1 MPPGRPQHNNFNYE
15 KAENVGRTFLR
26 MKNYFGGEA
35 GLLAGMAGMVILTSV
50 LSLISPTLQS
60 NAIDIIAGERQ
71 GDLMK
76 VLYALAGVF
85 LASAAAGFFQSRM
98 SAFLSQNIVRKMRD
112 ELFDHIIDLPVGYV
126 DNHSHGDIISRMT
139 NDIDNVSS
147 TISQSLSTL
156 FSSVIMIIG
165 TMAVMLFYCWQLAL
179 LSFITIIFTI
189 VATKVMAGKIRK
201 YSRLKQQG
209 LGSLNGVVEE
219 TVTGYHTVMAY
230 NYQDDAIAEFNAKS
244 DALRDVSIKANVMSG
259 VMGPIMNTIG
269 NIGFVIIAFFG
280 GLFAIRGMISIG
292 MISAFIVYAKQFGRP
307 IHSLASIYGNLQ
319 SALASAERVF
329 SILDEPKEDKSGER
343 DTDGMSGHVSFKHVD
358 FSYVPGK
365 QVLYDFNLDVEPGKK
380 IALVGATG
388 CGKTTVVNLLLR
400 FYRPD
405 SGSIE
410 IDGVDINDI
419 DANDLRNNMS
429 IVLQDTVLFAD
440 TVRHNL
446 KYASDSVTDEQMY
459 RAMEISHCDRMVDTL
474 PEGLD
479 TKLSLSSS
487 NISQGQRQ
495 LLAIAR
501 AFASDPSILIL
512 DEATSNVDTRTEK
525 QIQDAMASAMK
536 GRTSIVIAHRLS
548 TIQDADQIIVM
559 DQGHIV
565 ETGTHDELLAAG
577 GKYFELYNRQFAG
590 FAT

>member
-1 MPPGRPQHNNFNYE
+1 MPPGRPHNDFTYE
-15 KAENVGRTFLR
+15 KAHNVGRTFLR
-26 MKNYFGGEA
+26 MKDYFRGEI
-35 GLLAGMAGMVILTSV
+35 GLLIGMAVMVILSSV
-50 LSLISPTLQS
+50 FSLISPALQS
-60 NAIDIIAGERQ
+60 KAIDIIAGERQ
-71 GDLMK
+71 GELMN
-76 VLYALAGVF
+76 VLYALAAVF
-85 LASAAAGFFQSRM
+85 LASAATGFFQSRM
-98 SAFLSQNIVRKMRD
+98 SAFLSQNIVRKLRD

-156 FSSVIMIIG
+156 FSSAIMIVG
-165 TMAVMLFYCWQLAL
+165 TMGIMLFYCWQLAL
-179 LSFITIIFTI
+179 LSFITVIFTI
-189 VATKVMAGKIRK
+189 LVTKLMAGKIRK
-201 YSRLKQQG
+201 YSRLKQEG
-209 LGSLNGVVEE
+209 LGALNGVVEE

-230 NYQDDAIAEFNAKS
+230 NYQDDAVAEFNAKS
-244 DALRDVSIKANVMSG
+244 DALRDVGIKANVLSG
-259 VMGPIMNTIG
+259 IMGPIMNTIG

-280 GLFAIRGMISIG
+280 GMFAIRGLISVG

-307 IHSLASIYGNLQ
+307 IQSLANIYGNLQ
-319 SALASAERVF
+319 GALASAERVF
-329 SILDEPKEDKSGER
+329 GILDQPKEDKSGER
-343 DTDGMSGHVSFKHVD
+343 DTDGMSGHVSFKHVN

-365 QVLYDFNLDVEPGKK
+365 QVLYDFNLEVDPGKK

-410 IDGVDINDI
+410 IDGVDIKDI

-459 RAMEISHCDRMVDTL
+459 RAMEISHCDRMVETL

-479 TKLSLSSS
+479 TKLTLSSS
-487 NISQGQRQ
+487 NISEGQKQ

-525 QIQDAMASAMK
+525 QIQDAMARAMT

-559 DQGHIV
+559 DKGQIV
-565 ETGTHDELLAAG
+565 ESGTHDELLAAK
-577 GKYFELYNRQFAG
+577 GKYYELYMRQFAG

>member
-1 MPPGRPQHNNFNYE
+1 MDYNYE
-15 KAENVGRTFLR
+15 KAQNVGRTFLR
-26 MKNYFGGEA
+26 MKDYFRGEI
-35 GLLAGMAGMVILTSV
+35 GLLIGMAVMVILSSV
-50 LSLISPTLQS
+50 FSLISPALQS

-76 VLYALAGVF
+76 VLYALAAVF

-98 SAFLSQNIVRKMRD
+98 SAFLSQNIVRKLRD

-156 FSSVIMIIG
+156 FSSAIMIIG
-165 TMAVMLFYCWQLAL
+165 TMGIMLFYCWQLAL
-179 LSFITIIFTI
+179 LSFITVIFTI
-189 VATKVMAGKIRK
+189 LVTKLMAGKIRK
-201 YSRLKQQG
+201 YSRLKQES
-209 LGSLNGVVEE
+209 LGALNGVVEE

-230 NYQDDAIAEFNAKS
+230 NYQDDAIADFNAKS
-244 DALRDVSIKANVMSG
+244 DALRDVGIKANVLSG
-259 VMGPIMNTIG
+259 IMGPIMNTIG

-280 GLFAIRGMISIG
+280 GMFAIRGIISVG

-307 IHSLASIYGNLQ
+307 IQSLANIYGNLQ
-319 SALASAERVF
+319 GALASAERVF
-329 SILDEPKEDKSGER
+329 GILDEKKEDKSGER
-343 DTDGMSGHVSFKHVD
+343 DTDGMSGHVTFKHVN

-365 QVLYDFNLDVEPGKK
+365 QVLYDFNLEVDPGKK

-410 IDGVDINDI
+410 IDGVDIQDI

-446 KYASDSVTDEQMY
+446 KYASDTVTDEQMY
-459 RAMEISHCDRMVDTL
+459 RAMEISHCDRMVETL

-479 TKLSLSSS
+479 TRLTLSSS
-487 NISQGQRQ
+487 NISEGQKQ

-512 DEATSNVDTRTEK
+512 DEATS
-525 QIQDAMASAMK
+525 
-536 GRTSIVIAHRLS
+536 
-548 TIQDADQIIVM
+548 
-559 DQGHIV
+559 
-565 ETGTHDELLAAG
+565 
-577 GKYFELYNRQFAG
+577 
-590 FAT
+590 

>member
-1 MPPGRPQHNNFNYE
+1 MDFNYE
-15 KAENVGRTFLR
+15 KAQNVGRTFLR
-26 MKNYFGGEA
+26 MKDYFRGEI
-35 GLLAGMAGMVILTSV
+35 GLLIGMAVMVILSSV
-50 LSLISPTLQS
+50 FSLISPALQS

-76 VLYALAGVF
+76 VLYALAAVF

-98 SAFLSQNIVRKMRD
+98 SAFLSQNIVRKLRD

-156 FSSVIMIIG
+156 FSSAIMIIG
-165 TMAVMLFYCWQLAL
+165 TMGIMLFYCWQLAL
-179 LSFITIIFTI
+179 LSFITVIFTI
-189 VATKVMAGKIRK
+189 LVTKLMAGKIRK
-201 YSRLKQQG
+201 YSRLKQEG
-209 LGSLNGVVEE
+209 LGALNGVVEE

-230 NYQDDAIAEFNAKS
+230 NYQDDAIADFNAKS
-244 DALRDVSIKANVMSG
+244 DALRDVGIKANVLSG
-259 VMGPIMNTIG
+259 IMGPIMNTIG

-280 GLFAIRGMISIG
+280 GMFAIRGIISVG

-307 IHSLASIYGNLQ
+307 IQSLANIYGNLQ
-319 SALASAERVF
+319 GALASAERVF
-329 SILDEPKEDKSGER
+329 GILDEKKEDKSGER
-343 DTDGMSGHVSFKHVD
+343 DTDGMSGHVTFKHVN

-365 QVLYDFNLDVEPGKK
+365 QVLYDFNLEVDPGKK

-410 IDGVDINDI
+410 IDGVDIQDI

-446 KYASDSVTDEQMY
+446 KYASDTVTDEQMY
-459 RAMEISHCDRMVDTL
+459 RAMEISHCDRMVETL

-479 TKLSLSSS
+479 TRLTLSSS
-487 NISQGQRQ
+487 NISEGQKQ

-525 QIQDAMASAMK
+525 QIQDAMARAMAN
-536 GRTSIVIAHRLS
+536 RTSIVIAHRLS

-565 ETGTHDELLAAG
+565 ESGTHDELLAAR
-577 GKYFELYNRQFAG
+577 GKYYELYMRQFAG
-590 FAT
+590 FGT

>member
-1 MPPGRPQHNNFNYE
+1 MPPGRPHNDFTYE
-15 KAENVGRTFLR
+15 KAHNVGRTFLR
-26 MKNYFGGEA
+26 MKDYFRGEI
-35 GLLAGMAGMVILTSV
+35 GLLIGMAVMVILSSV
-50 LSLISPTLQS
+50 FSLISPALQS
-60 NAIDIIAGERQ
+60 KAIDIIAGERQ
-71 GDLMK
+71 GELMN
-76 VLYALAGVF
+76 VLYALAAVF

-98 SAFLSQNIVRKMRD
+98 SAFLSQNIVRKLRD

-156 FSSVIMIIG
+156 FSSAIMIVG
-165 TMAVMLFYCWQLAL
+165 TMGIMLFYCWQLAL
-179 LSFITIIFTI
+179 LSFITVIFTI
-189 VATKVMAGKIRK
+189 LVTKLMAGKIRK
-201 YSRLKQQG
+201 YSRLKQEG
-209 LGSLNGVVEE
+209 LGALNGVVEE

-230 NYQDDAIAEFNAKS
+230 NYQDDAVAEFNAKS
-244 DALRDVSIKANVMSG
+244 DALRDVGIKANVLSG
-259 VMGPIMNTIG
+259 IMGPIMNTIG

-280 GLFAIRGMISIG
+280 GMFAIRGLISVG

-307 IHSLASIYGNLQ
+307 IQSLANIYGNLQ
-319 SALASAERVF
+319 GALASAERVF
-329 SILDEPKEDKSGER
+329 GILDQPKEDKSGER
-343 DTDGMSGHVSFKHVD
+343 DTDGMSGHVSFKHVN

-365 QVLYDFNLDVEPGKK
+365 QVLYDFNLEVDPGKK

-410 IDGVDINDI
+410 IDGVDIKDI
-419 DANDLRNNMS
+419 DSNDLRNNMS

-459 RAMEISHCDRMVDTL
+459 RAMEISHCDRMVETL

-479 TKLSLSSS
+479 TKLTLSSS
-487 NISQGQRQ
+487 NISEGQKQ

-525 QIQDAMASAMK
+525 QIQDAMARAMT

-559 DQGHIV
+559 DKGQIV
-565 ETGTHDELLAAG
+565 ESGTHDELLAAK
-577 GKYFELYNRQFAG
+577 GKYYELYMRQFAG

>member
-1 MPPGRPQHNNFNYE
+1 MDYNYE
-15 KAENVGRTFLR
+15 KAQNVGRTFLR
-26 MKNYFGGEA
+26 MKDYFRGEI
-35 GLLAGMAGMVILTSV
+35 GLLIGMAVMVILSSV
-50 LSLISPTLQS
+50 FSLISPALQS
-60 NAIDIIAGERQ
+60 NAIDIIARERQ

-76 VLYALAGVF
+76 VLYALAAVF

-98 SAFLSQNIVRKMRD
+98 SAFLSQNIVRKLRD

-156 FSSVIMIIG
+156 FSSAIMIIG
-165 TMAVMLFYCWQLAL
+165 TMGIMLFYCWQLAL
-179 LSFITIIFTI
+179 LSFITVIFTI
-189 VATKVMAGKIRK
+189 LVTKLMAGKIRK
-201 YSRLKQQG
+201 YSRLKQEG
-209 LGSLNGVVEE
+209 LGALNGVVEE

-230 NYQDDAIAEFNAKS
+230 NYQDDAIADFNAKS
-244 DALRDVSIKANVMSG
+244 DALRDVGIKANVLSG
-259 VMGPIMNTIG
+259 IMGPIMNTIG

-280 GLFAIRGMISIG
+280 GMFAIRGIISVG

-307 IHSLASIYGNLQ
+307 IQSLANIYGNLQ
-319 SALASAERVF
+319 GALASAERVF
-329 SILDEPKEDKSGER
+329 GILDEKKEDKSGER
-343 DTDGMSGHVSFKHVD
+343 DTDGMSGHVTFKHVN

-365 QVLYDFNLDVEPGKK
+365 QVLYDFNLEVDPGKK

-410 IDGVDINDI
+410 IDGVDIQDI

-446 KYASDSVTDEQMY
+446 KYASDTVTDEQMY
-459 RAMEISHCDRMVDTL
+459 RAMEISHCDRMVETL

-479 TKLSLSSS
+479 TRLTLSSS
-487 NISQGQRQ
+487 NISEGQKQ

-525 QIQDAMASAMK
+525 QIQDAMARAMAN
-536 GRTSIVIAHRLS
+536 RTSIVIAHRLS

-565 ETGTHDELLAAG
+565 ESGTHDELLAAK
-577 GKYFELYNRQFAG
+577 GKYYELYMRQFAG
-590 FAT
+590 FGT

>member
-1 MPPGRPQHNNFNYE
+1 MDYNYE
-15 KAENVGRTFLR
+15 KAQNVGRTFLR
-26 MKNYFGGEA
+26 MKDYFRGEI
-35 GLLAGMAGMVILTSV
+35 GLLIGMAVMVILSSV
-50 LSLISPTLQS
+50 FSLISPALQS

-76 VLYALAGVF
+76 VLYALAAVF

-98 SAFLSQNIVRKMRD
+98 SAFLSQNIVRKLRD

-156 FSSVIMIIG
+156 FSSAIMIIG
-165 TMAVMLFYCWQLAL
+165 TMGIMLFYCWQLAL
-179 LSFITIIFTI
+179 LSFITVIFTI
-189 VATKVMAGKIRK
+189 LVTKLMAGKIRK
-201 YSRLKQQG
+201 YSRLKQEG
-209 LGSLNGVVEE
+209 LGALNGVVEE

-230 NYQDDAIAEFNAKS
+230 NYQDDAIADFNAKS
-244 DALRDVSIKANVMSG
+244 DALRDVGIKANVLSG
-259 VMGPIMNTIG
+259 IMGPIMNTIG

-280 GLFAIRGMISIG
+280 GMFAIRGIISVG

-307 IHSLASIYGNLQ
+307 IQSLANIYGNLQ
-319 SALASAERVF
+319 GALASAERVF
-329 SILDEPKEDKSGER
+329 GILDEKKEDKSGER
-343 DTDGMSGHVSFKHVD
+343 DTDGMSGHVTFKHVN

-365 QVLYDFNLDVEPGKK
+365 QVLYDFNLEVDPGKK

-410 IDGVDINDI
+410 IDGVDIQDI

-446 KYASDSVTDEQMY
+446 QYASDTVTDEQMY
-459 RAMEISHCDRMVDTL
+459 RAMEISHCDRMVETL

-479 TKLSLSSS
+479 TRLTLSSS
-487 NISQGQRQ
+487 NISEGQKQ

-525 QIQDAMASAMK
+525 QIQDAMARAMAN
-536 GRTSIVIAHRLS
+536 RTSIVIAHRLS

-565 ETGTHDELLAAG
+565 ESGTHDELLAAK
-577 GKYFELYNRQFAG
+577 GKYYELYMRQFAG
-590 FAT
+590 FGT

>member
-1 MPPGRPQHNNFNYE
+1 MPPGRPHMDYNYE
-15 KAENVGRTFLR
+15 KAQNVGRTFLR
-26 MKNYFGGEA
+26 MKDYFRGEI
-35 GLLAGMAGMVILTSV
+35 GLLIGMAVMVILSSV
-50 LSLISPTLQS
+50 FSLISPALQS

-76 VLYALAGVF
+76 VLYALVAVF

-98 SAFLSQNIVRKMRD
+98 SAFLSQNIVRKLRD

-156 FSSVIMIIG
+156 FSSAIMIIG
-165 TMAVMLFYCWQLAL
+165 TMGIMLFYCWQLAL
-179 LSFITIIFTI
+179 LSFITVIFTI
-189 VATKVMAGKIRK
+189 LVTKLMAGKIRK
-201 YSRLKQQG
+201 YSRLKQEG
-209 LGSLNGVVEE
+209 LGALNGVVEE

-230 NYQDDAIAEFNAKS
+230 NYQDDAIADFNAKS
-244 DALRDVSIKANVMSG
+244 DALRDVGIKANVLSG
-259 VMGPIMNTIG
+259 IMGPIMNTIG

-280 GLFAIRGMISIG
+280 GMFAIRGIISVG

-307 IHSLASIYGNLQ
+307 IQSLANIYGNLQ
-319 SALASAERVF
+319 GALASAERVF
-329 SILDEPKEDKSGER
+329 GILDEKKEDKSGER
-343 DTDGMSGHVSFKHVD
+343 DTDGMSGHVTFKHVN

-365 QVLYDFNLDVEPGKK
+365 QVLYDFNLEVDPGKK

-410 IDGVDINDI
+410 IDGVDIQDI

-446 KYASDSVTDEQMY
+446 KYASDTVTDEQMY
-459 RAMEISHCDRMVDTL
+459 RAMEISHCDRMVETL

-479 TKLSLSSS
+479 TRLTLSSS
-487 NISQGQRQ
+487 NISEGQKQ

-525 QIQDAMASAMK
+525 QIQDAMARAMAN
-536 GRTSIVIAHRLS
+536 RTSIVIAHRLS

-565 ETGTHDELLAAG
+565 ESGTHDELLAAK
-577 GKYFELYNRQFAG
+577 GKYYELYMRQFAG
-590 FAT
+590 FGT

>member
-1 MPPGRPQHNNFNYE
+1 MPPGRPHNDFTYE
-15 KAENVGRTFLR
+15 KAHNVGRTFLR
-26 MKNYFGGEA
+26 MKDYFRGEI
-35 GLLAGMAGMVILTSV
+35 GLLIGMAVMVILSSV
-50 LSLISPTLQS
+50 FSLISPALQS
-60 NAIDIIAGERQ
+60 KAIDIIAGERQ
-71 GDLMK
+71 GELMN
-76 VLYALAGVF
+76 VLYALAAVF

-98 SAFLSQNIVRKMRD
+98 SAFLSQNIVRKLRD

-156 FSSVIMIIG
+156 FSSAIMIVG
-165 TMAVMLFYCWQLAL
+165 TMGIMLFYCWQLAL
-179 LSFITIIFTI
+179 LSCITVIFTI
-189 VATKVMAGKIRK
+189 LVTKLMAGKIRK
-201 YSRLKQQG
+201 YSRLKQEG
-209 LGSLNGVVEE
+209 LGALNGVVEE

-230 NYQDDAIAEFNAKS
+230 NYQDDAVAEFNAKS
-244 DALRDVSIKANVMSG
+244 DALRDVGIKANVLSG
-259 VMGPIMNTIG
+259 IMGPIMNTIG

-280 GLFAIRGMISIG
+280 GMFAIRGLISVG

-307 IHSLASIYGNLQ
+307 IQSLANIYGNLQ
-319 SALASAERVF
+319 GALASAERVF
-329 SILDEPKEDKSGER
+329 GILDQPKEDKSGER
-343 DTDGMSGHVSFKHVD
+343 DTDGMSGHVSFKHVN

-365 QVLYDFNLDVEPGKK
+365 QVLYDFNLEVDPGKK

-410 IDGVDINDI
+410 IDGVDIKDI
-419 DANDLRNNMS
+419 DSNDLRNNMS

-459 RAMEISHCDRMVDTL
+459 RAMEISHCDRMVETL

-479 TKLSLSSS
+479 TKLTLSSS
-487 NISQGQRQ
+487 NISEGQKQ

-525 QIQDAMASAMK
+525 QIQDAMARAMT

-559 DQGHIV
+559 DKGQIV
-565 ETGTHDELLAAG
+565 ESGTHDELLAAK
-577 GKYFELYNRQFAG
+577 GKYYELYMRQFAG

>member
-1 MPPGRPQHNNFNYE
+1 MPPGRPHMDYNYE
-15 KAENVGRTFLR
+15 KAQNVGRTFLR
-26 MKNYFGGEA
+26 MKDYFRGEI
-35 GLLAGMAGMVILTSV
+35 GLLIGMALMVILSSV
-50 LSLISPTLQS
+50 FSLISPALQS

-76 VLYALAGVF
+76 VLYALAAVF

-98 SAFLSQNIVRKMRD
+98 SAFLSQNIVRKLRD

-156 FSSVIMIIG
+156 FSSAIMIIG
-165 TMAVMLFYCWQLAL
+165 TMGIMLFYCWQLAL
-179 LSFITIIFTI
+179 LSFITVIFTI
-189 VATKVMAGKIRK
+189 LVTKLMAGKIRK
-201 YSRLKQQG
+201 YSRLKQEG
-209 LGSLNGVVEE
+209 LGALNGVVEE

-230 NYQDDAIAEFNAKS
+230 NYQDDAIADFNAKS
-244 DALRDVSIKANVMSG
+244 DALRDVGIKANVLSG
-259 VMGPIMNTIG
+259 IMGPIMNTIG

-280 GLFAIRGMISIG
+280 GMFAIRGLISVG

-307 IHSLASIYGNLQ
+307 IQSLANIYGNLQ
-319 SALASAERVF
+319 GALASAERVF
-329 SILDEPKEDKSGER
+329 GILDQPKEDKSGER
-343 DTDGMSGHVSFKHVD
+343 DTDGMSGHVSFKHVN

-365 QVLYDFNLDVEPGKK
+365 QVLYDFNLEVDPGKK

-405 SGSIE
+405 SGCIE
-410 IDGVDINDI
+410 IDGVDIQDI

-446 KYASDSVTDEQMY
+446 KYASDTVTDEQMY
-459 RAMEISHCDRMVDTL
+459 RAMEISHCDRMVETL

-479 TKLSLSSS
+479 TRLTLSSS
-487 NISQGQRQ
+487 NISEGQKQ

-525 QIQDAMASAMK
+525 QIQDAMARAMAN
-536 GRTSIVIAHRLS
+536 RTSIVIAHRLS

-559 DQGHIV
+559 DKGQIV
-565 ETGTHDELLAAG
+565 ESGTHDELLAAR
-577 GKYFELYNRQFAG
+577 GKYYELYTRQFAG
-590 FAT
+590 FGT

>member
-1 MPPGRPQHNNFNYE
+1 MPPGRPHNDFTYE
-15 KAENVGRTFLR
+15 KAHNVGRTFLR
-26 MKNYFGGEA
+26 MKDYFRGEI
-35 GLLAGMAGMVILTSV
+35 GLLIGMAVMVILSSV
-50 LSLISPTLQS
+50 FSLISPALQS
-60 NAIDIIAGERQ
+60 KAIDIIAGERQ
-71 GDLMK
+71 GELMN
-76 VLYALAGVF
+76 VLYALAAVF

-98 SAFLSQNIVRKMRD
+98 SAFLSQNIVRKLRD

-156 FSSVIMIIG
+156 FSSAIMIVG
-165 TMAVMLFYCWQLAL
+165 TMGIMLFYCWQLAL
-179 LSFITIIFTI
+179 LSFITVIFTI
-189 VATKVMAGKIRK
+189 LVTKLMAGKIRK
-201 YSRLKQQG
+201 YSRLKQEG
-209 LGSLNGVVEE
+209 LGALNGVVEE

-230 NYQDDAIAEFNAKS
+230 NYQDDAVAEFNAKS
-244 DALRDVSIKANVMSG
+244 DALRDVGIKANVLSG
-259 VMGPIMNTIG
+259 IMGPIMNTIG

-280 GLFAIRGMISIG
+280 GMFAIRGLISVG

-307 IHSLASIYGNLQ
+307 IQSLANIYGNLQ
-319 SALASAERVF
+319 GALASAERVF
-329 SILDEPKEDKSGER
+329 GILDQPKEDKSGER
-343 DTDGMSGHVSFKHVD
+343 DTDGMSGHVSFKHVN

-365 QVLYDFNLDVEPGKK
+365 QVLYDFSLEVDPGKK

-410 IDGVDINDI
+410 IDGVDIKDI
-419 DANDLRNNMS
+419 DSNDLRNNMS

-459 RAMEISHCDRMVDTL
+459 RAMEISHCDRMVETL

-479 TKLSLSSS
+479 TKLTLSSS
-487 NISQGQRQ
+487 NISEGQKQ

-525 QIQDAMASAMK
+525 QIQDAMARAMT

-559 DQGHIV
+559 DKGQIV
-565 ETGTHDELLAAG
+565 ESGTHDELLAAK
-577 GKYFELYNRQFAG
+577 GKYYELYMRQFAG

>member
-1 MPPGRPQHNNFNYE
+1 MDYNYE
-15 KAENVGRTFLR
+15 KAQNVGRTFLR
-26 MKNYFGGEA
+26 MKDYFRGEI
-35 GLLAGMAGMVILTSV
+35 GLLIGMAVMVILSSV
-50 LSLISPTLQS
+50 FSLISPALQS

-76 VLYALAGVF
+76 VLYALAAVF

-98 SAFLSQNIVRKMRD
+98 SAFLSQNIVRKLRD

-156 FSSVIMIIG
+156 FSSAIMIIG
-165 TMAVMLFYCWQLAL
+165 TMGIMLFYCWQLAL
-179 LSFITIIFTI
+179 LSFITVIFTI
-189 VATKVMAGKIRK
+189 LVTKLMAGKIRK
-201 YSRLKQQG
+201 YSRLKQEG
-209 LGSLNGVVEE
+209 LGALNGVVEE

-230 NYQDDAIAEFNAKS
+230 NYQDDAIADFNAKS
-244 DALRDVSIKANVMSG
+244 DALRDVGIKANVLSG
-259 VMGPIMNTIG
+259 IMGPIMNTIG

-280 GLFAIRGMISIG
+280 GMFAIRGIISVG

-307 IHSLASIYGNLQ
+307 IQSLANIYGNLQ
-319 SALASAERVF
+319 GALASAERVF
-329 SILDEPKEDKSGER
+329 GILDEKKEDKSGER
-343 DTDGMSGHVSFKHVD
+343 DTDGMSGHVTFKHVN

-365 QVLYDFNLDVEPGKK
+365 QVLYDFNLEVDPGKK

-405 SGSIE
+405 SGCIE
-410 IDGVDINDI
+410 IDGVDIQDI

-446 KYASDSVTDEQMY
+446 KYASDTVTDEQMY
-459 RAMEISHCDRMVDTL
+459 RAMEISHCDRMVETL

-479 TKLSLSSS
+479 TRLTLSSS
-487 NISQGQRQ
+487 NISEGQKQ

-525 QIQDAMASAMK
+525 QIQDAMARAMAN
-536 GRTSIVIAHRLS
+536 RTSIVIAHRLS

-565 ETGTHDELLAAG
+565 ESGTHDELLAAK
-577 GKYFELYNRQFAG
+577 GKYYELYMRQFAG
-590 FAT
+590 FGT

>member
-1 MPPGRPQHNNFNYE
+1 MPPGRPHMDYNYE
-15 KAENVGRTFLR
+15 KAQNVGRTFLR
-26 MKNYFGGEA
+26 MKDYFRGEI
-35 GLLAGMAGMVILTSV
+35 GLLIGMAVMVILSSV
-50 LSLISPTLQS
+50 FSLISPALQS

-76 VLYALAGVF
+76 VLYALAAVF

-98 SAFLSQNIVRKMRD
+98 SAFLSQNIVRKLRD

-156 FSSVIMIIG
+156 FSSAIMIIG
-165 TMAVMLFYCWQLAL
+165 TMGIMLFYCWQLAL
-179 LSFITIIFTI
+179 LSFITVIFTI
-189 VATKVMAGKIRK
+189 LVTKLMAGKIRK
-201 YSRLKQQG
+201 YSRLKQEG
-209 LGSLNGVVEE
+209 LGALNGVVEE

-230 NYQDDAIAEFNAKS
+230 NYQDDAIADFNAKS
-244 DALRDVSIKANVMSG
+244 DALRDVGIKANVLSG
-259 VMGPIMNTIG
+259 IMGPIMNTIG

-280 GLFAIRGMISIG
+280 GMFAIRGIISVG

-307 IHSLASIYGNLQ
+307 IQSLANIYGNLQ
-319 SALASAERVF
+319 GALASAERVF
-329 SILDEPKEDKSGER
+329 GILDEKKEDKSGER
-343 DTDGMSGHVSFKHVD
+343 DTDGMSGHVTFKHVN

-365 QVLYDFNLDVEPGKK
+365 QVLYDFNLEVDPGKK

-410 IDGVDINDI
+410 IDGVDIQDI

-446 KYASDSVTDEQMY
+446 KYASDTVTDEQMY
-459 RAMEISHCDRMVDTL
+459 RAMEISHCDRMVETL

-479 TKLSLSSS
+479 TRLTLSSS
-487 NISQGQRQ
+487 NISEGQKQ

-525 QIQDAMASAMK
+525 QIQDAMARAMAN
-536 GRTSIVIAHRLS
+536 RTSIVIAHRLS

-565 ETGTHDELLAAG
+565 ESGTHDELLAAK
-577 GKYFELYNRQFAG
+577 GKYYELYMRQFAG
-590 FAT
+590 FGT

>member
-1 MPPGRPQHNNFNYE
+1 MPPGRPHNNFTYE
-15 KAENVGRTFLR
+15 KAQNVGGTFLR
-26 MKNYFGGEA
+26 MRTYFRGEI
-35 GLLAGMAGMVILTSV
+35 GLLIGMAVMVILSSV
-50 LSLISPTLQS
+50 FSLISPALQS
-60 NAIDIIAGERQ
+60 KAIDIIAGERQ
-71 GDLMK
+71 GELMN
-76 VLYALAGVF
+76 VLYALAAVF

-98 SAFLSQNIVRKMRD
+98 SAFLSQNIVRKLRD

-156 FSSVIMIIG
+156 FSSAIMIVG
-165 TMAVMLFYCWQLAL
+165 TMAVMLAYCWQLAL
-179 LSFITIIFTI
+179 LSFITVIFTI
-189 VATKVMAGKIRK
+189 LVTKLMAGKIRK
-201 YSRLKQQG
+201 YSRLKQEG
-209 LGSLNGVVEE
+209 LGALNGVVEE

-244 DALRDVSIKANVMSG
+244 DALRDIGIKANVLSG
-259 VMGPIMNTIG
+259 IMGPIMNTIG

-280 GLFAIRGMISIG
+280 GMFAIRGLISVG

-307 IHSLASIYGNLQ
+307 IQSLANIYGNLQ
-319 SALASAERVF
+319 GALASAERVF
-329 SILDEPKEDKSGER
+329 GILDQPKEDKSGER
-343 DTDGMSGHVSFKHVD
+343 DTDGMSGHVSFKHVN

-365 QVLYDFNLDVEPGKK
+365 QVLYDFDLEVDPGKK

-410 IDGVDINDI
+410 IDGVDIKDI

-459 RAMEISHCDRMVDTL
+459 RAMEISHCDRMVETL

-479 TKLSLSSS
+479 TKLTLSSS
-487 NISQGQRQ
+487 NISEGQKQ

-525 QIQDAMASAMK
+525 QIQDAMARAMT

-559 DQGHIV
+559 DKGQIV
-565 ETGTHDELLAAG
+565 ESGTHDELLAAK
-577 GKYFELYNRQFAG
+577 GKYYELYMRQFAG

>member
-1 MPPGRPQHNNFNYE
+1 MPPGRPHNDFTYE
-15 KAENVGRTFLR
+15 KAHNVGRTFLR
-26 MKNYFGGEA
+26 MKDYFRGEI
-35 GLLAGMAGMVILTSV
+35 GLLIGMAVMVILSSV
-50 LSLISPTLQS
+50 FSLISPALQS
-60 NAIDIIAGERQ
+60 KAIDIIAGERQ
-71 GDLMK
+71 GELMN
-76 VLYALAGVF
+76 VLYALAAVF

-98 SAFLSQNIVRKMRD
+98 SAFLSQNIVRKLRD

-156 FSSVIMIIG
+156 FSSAIMIVG
-165 TMAVMLFYCWQLAL
+165 TMGIMLFYCWQLAL
-179 LSFITIIFTI
+179 LSFITVIFTI
-189 VATKVMAGKIRK
+189 LVTKLMAGKIRK
-201 YSRLKQQG
+201 YSRLKQEG
-209 LGSLNGVVEE
+209 LGALNGVVEE

-230 NYQDDAIAEFNAKS
+230 NYQDDAVAEFNAKS
-244 DALRDVSIKANVMSG
+244 DALRDVGIKANVLSG
-259 VMGPIMNTIG
+259 IMGPIMNTIG

-280 GLFAIRGMISIG
+280 GMFAIRGLISVG

-307 IHSLASIYGNLQ
+307 IQSLANIYGNLQ
-319 SALASAERVF
+319 GALASAERVF
-329 SILDEPKEDKSGER
+329 GILDQPKEDKSGER
-343 DTDGMSGHVSFKHVD
+343 DTDGMSGHVSFKHVN

-365 QVLYDFNLDVEPGKK
+365 QVLYDFSLEVDPGKK

-410 IDGVDINDI
+410 IDGVDIKDI
-419 DANDLRNNMS
+419 DSNDLRNNMS

-459 RAMEISHCDRMVDTL
+459 RAMEISHCDRMVETL

-479 TKLSLSSS
+479 TKLTLSSS
-487 NISQGQRQ
+487 NISEGQKQ

-525 QIQDAMASAMK
+525 QIQDAMARAMT

-559 DQGHIV
+559 DKGQIV
-565 ETGTHDELLAAG
+565 ESGTHDELLAAK
-577 GKYFELYNRQFAG
+577 GKYYDLYMRQFAG

>member
-1 MPPGRPQHNNFNYE
+1 MDYNYE
-15 KAENVGRTFLR
+15 KAQNVGRTFLR
-26 MKNYFGGEA
+26 MKDYFRGEI
-35 GLLAGMAGMVILTSV
+35 GLLIGMAVMVILSSV
-50 LSLISPTLQS
+50 FSLISPALQS

-76 VLYALAGVF
+76 VLYALAAVF

-98 SAFLSQNIVRKMRD
+98 SAFLSQNIVRKLRD

-156 FSSVIMIIG
+156 FSSAIMIIG
-165 TMAVMLFYCWQLAL
+165 TMGIMLFYCWQLAL
-179 LSFITIIFTI
+179 LSFITVIFTI
-189 VATKVMAGKIRK
+189 LVTKLMAGKIRK
-201 YSRLKQQG
+201 YSRLKQEG
-209 LGSLNGVVEE
+209 LGALNGVVEE

-230 NYQDDAIAEFNAKS
+230 NYQDDAIADFNAKS
-244 DALRDVSIKANVMSG
+244 DALRDVGIKSNVLSG
-259 VMGPIMNTIG
+259 IMGPIMNTIG

-280 GLFAIRGMISIG
+280 GMFAIRGIISVG

-307 IHSLASIYGNLQ
+307 IQSLANIYGNLQ
-319 SALASAERVF
+319 GALASAERVF
-329 SILDEPKEDKSGER
+329 GILDEKKEDKSGER
-343 DTDGMSGHVSFKHVD
+343 DTDGMSGHVTFKHVN

-365 QVLYDFNLDVEPGKK
+365 QVLYDFNLEGDPGKK

-410 IDGVDINDI
+410 IDGVDIQDI

-446 KYASDSVTDEQMY
+446 KYASDTVTDEQMY
-459 RAMEISHCDRMVDTL
+459 RAMEISHCDRMVETL

-479 TKLSLSSS
+479 TRLTLSSS
-487 NISQGQRQ
+487 NISEGQKQ

-525 QIQDAMASAMK
+525 QIQDAMARAMAN
-536 GRTSIVIAHRLS
+536 RTSIVIAHRLS

-565 ETGTHDELLAAG
+565 ESGTHDELLAAK
-577 GKYFELYNRQFAG
+577 GKYYELYMRQFAG
-590 FAT
+590 FGT

>member
-1 MPPGRPQHNNFNYE
+1 MDYNYE
-15 KAENVGRTFLR
+15 KAQNVGRTFLR
-26 MKNYFGGEA
+26 MKDYFRGEI
-35 GLLAGMAGMVILTSV
+35 GLLIGMAVMVILSSV
-50 LSLISPTLQS
+50 FSLISPALQS

-76 VLYALAGVF
+76 VLYALAAVF

-98 SAFLSQNIVRKMRD
+98 SAFLSQNIVRKLRD

-156 FSSVIMIIG
+156 FSSAIMIIG
-165 TMAVMLFYCWQLAL
+165 TMGIMLFYCWQLAL
-179 LSFITIIFTI
+179 LSFITVIFTI
-189 VATKVMAGKIRK
+189 LVTKLMAGKIRK
-201 YSRLKQQG
+201 YSRLKQES
-209 LGSLNGVVEE
+209 LGALNGVVEE

-230 NYQDDAIAEFNAKS
+230 NYQDDAIADFNAKS
-244 DALRDVSIKANVMSG
+244 DALRDVGIKANVLSG
-259 VMGPIMNTIG
+259 IMGPIMNTIG

-280 GLFAIRGMISIG
+280 GMFAIRGIISVG

-307 IHSLASIYGNLQ
+307 IQSLANIYGNLQ
-319 SALASAERVF
+319 GALASAERVF
-329 SILDEPKEDKSGER
+329 GILDEKKEDKSGER
-343 DTDGMSGHVSFKHVD
+343 DTDGMSGHVTFKHVN

-365 QVLYDFNLDVEPGKK
+365 QVLYDFNLEVDPGKK

-410 IDGVDINDI
+410 IDGVDIQDI

-446 KYASDSVTDEQMY
+446 KYASDTVTDEQMY
-459 RAMEISHCDRMVDTL
+459 RAMEISHCDRMVETL

-479 TKLSLSSS
+479 TRLTLSSS
-487 NISQGQRQ
+487 NISEGQKQ

-525 QIQDAMASAMK
+525 QIQDAMARAMAN
-536 GRTSIVIAHRLS
+536 RTSIVIAHRLS

-565 ETGTHDELLAAG
+565 ESGTHDELLAAK
-577 GKYFELYNRQFAG
+577 GKYYELYMRQFAG
-590 FAT
+590 FGT

>member
-1 MPPGRPQHNNFNYE
+1 MDYNYE
-15 KAENVGRTFLR
+15 KAQNVGRTFLR
-26 MKNYFGGEA
+26 MKDYFRGEI
-35 GLLAGMAGMVILTSV
+35 GLLIGMAVMVILSSV
-50 LSLISPTLQS
+50 FSLISPALQS

-76 VLYALAGVF
+76 VLYALAAVF

-98 SAFLSQNIVRKMRD
+98 SAFLSQNIVRKLRD

-156 FSSVIMIIG
+156 FSSAIMIIG
-165 TMAVMLFYCWQLAL
+165 TMGIMLFYCWQLAL
-179 LSFITIIFTI
+179 LSFITVIFTI
-189 VATKVMAGKIRK
+189 LVTKLMAGKIRK
-201 YSRLKQQG
+201 YSRLKQEG
-209 LGSLNGVVEE
+209 LGALNGVVEE

-230 NYQDDAIAEFNAKS
+230 NYQDDAIADFNAKS
-244 DALRDVSIKANVMSG
+244 DALRDVGIKANVLSG
-259 VMGPIMNTIG
+259 IMGPIMNTIG

-280 GLFAIRGMISIG
+280 GMFAIRGIISVG

-307 IHSLASIYGNLQ
+307 IQSLANIYGNLQ
-319 SALASAERVF
+319 GALASAERVF
-329 SILDEPKEDKSGER
+329 GILDEKKEDKSGER
-343 DTDGMSGHVSFKHVD
+343 DTDGMSGHVTFKHVN

-365 QVLYDFNLDVEPGKK
+365 QVLYDFNLEVDHGKK

-410 IDGVDINDI
+410 IDGVDIQDI

-446 KYASDSVTDEQMY
+446 QYASDTVTDEQMY
-459 RAMEISHCDRMVDTL
+459 RAMEISHCDRMVETL

-479 TKLSLSSS
+479 TRLTLSSS
-487 NISQGQRQ
+487 NISEGQKQ

-525 QIQDAMASAMK
+525 QIQDAMARAMAN
-536 GRTSIVIAHRLS
+536 RTSIVIAHRLS

-565 ETGTHDELLAAG
+565 ESGTHDELLAAK
-577 GKYFELYNRQFAG
+577 GKYYELYMRQFAG
-590 FAT
+590 FGT

>member
-1 MPPGRPQHNNFNYE
+1 MDYNYE
-15 KAENVGRTFLR
+15 KAQNVGRTFLR
-26 MKNYFGGEA
+26 MKDYFRGEI
-35 GLLAGMAGMVILTSV
+35 GLLIGMAVMVILSSV
-50 LSLISPTLQS
+50 FSLISPALQS

-76 VLYALAGVF
+76 VLYALAAVF

-98 SAFLSQNIVRKMRD
+98 SAFLSQNIVRKLRD

-156 FSSVIMIIG
+156 FSSAIMIIG
-165 TMAVMLFYCWQLAL
+165 TMGIMLFYCWQLAL
-179 LSFITIIFTI
+179 LSFITVIFTI
-189 VATKVMAGKIRK
+189 LVTKLMAGKIRK
-201 YSRLKQQG
+201 YSRLKQEG
-209 LGSLNGVVEE
+209 LGALNGVVEE

-230 NYQDDAIAEFNAKS
+230 NYQDDAIADFNAKS
-244 DALRDVSIKANVMSG
+244 DALRDVGIKANVLSG
-259 VMGPIMNTIG
+259 IMGPIMNTIG

-280 GLFAIRGMISIG
+280 GMFAIRGIISVG

-307 IHSLASIYGNLQ
+307 IQSLANIYGNLQ
-319 SALASAERVF
+319 GALASAERVF
-329 SILDEPKEDKSGER
+329 GILDEKKEDKSGER
-343 DTDGMSGHVSFKHVD
+343 DTDGMSGHVTFKHVN

-365 QVLYDFNLDVEPGKK
+365 QVLYDFNLEVDPGKK

-410 IDGVDINDI
+410 IDGVDIQDI

-446 KYASDSVTDEQMY
+446 KYASDTVTDEQMY
-459 RAMEISHCDRMVDTL
+459 RAMEISHCDRMVETL

-479 TKLSLSSS
+479 TRLTLSSS
-487 NISQGQRQ
+487 NISEGQKQ

-525 QIQDAMASAMK
+525 QIQDAMARAMAN
-536 GRTSIVIAHRLS
+536 RTSIVIAHRLS

-565 ETGTHDELLAAG
+565 ESGTHDELLAAK
-577 GKYFELYNRQFAG
+577 GKYYELYMRQFAG
-590 FAT
+590 FGT

>member
-1 MPPGRPQHNNFNYE
+1 MDYNYE
-15 KAENVGRTFLR
+15 KAQNVGRTFLR
-26 MKNYFGGEA
+26 MKDYFRGEI
-35 GLLAGMAGMVILTSV
+35 GLLIGMAVMVILSSV
-50 LSLISPTLQS
+50 FSLISPALQS

-76 VLYALAGVF
+76 VLYALAAVF

-98 SAFLSQNIVRKMRD
+98 SAFLSQNIVRKLRD

-156 FSSVIMIIG
+156 FSSAIMIIG
-165 TMAVMLFYCWQLAL
+165 TMGIMLFYCWQLAL
-179 LSFITIIFTI
+179 LSFITVIFTI
-189 VATKVMAGKIRK
+189 LVTKLMAGKIRK
-201 YSRLKQQG
+201 YSRLKQEG
-209 LGSLNGVVEE
+209 LGALNGVVEE

-230 NYQDDAIAEFNAKS
+230 NYQDDAIADFNAKS
-244 DALRDVSIKANVMSG
+244 DALRDVGIKSNVLSG
-259 VMGPIMNTIG
+259 IMGPIMNTIG

-280 GLFAIRGMISIG
+280 GMFAIRGIISVG

-307 IHSLASIYGNLQ
+307 IQSLANIYGNLQ
-319 SALASAERVF
+319 GALASAERVF
-329 SILDEPKEDKSGER
+329 GILDEKKEDKSGER
-343 DTDGMSGHVSFKHVD
+343 DTDGMSGHVTFKHVN

-365 QVLYDFNLDVEPGKK
+365 QVLYDFNLEVDPGKK

-410 IDGVDINDI
+410 IDGVDIQDI

-446 KYASDSVTDEQMY
+446 KYASDTVTDEQMY
-459 RAMEISHCDRMVDTL
+459 RAMEISHCDRMVETL

-479 TKLSLSSS
+479 TRLTLSSS
-487 NISQGQRQ
+487 NISEGQKQ

-525 QIQDAMASAMK
+525 QIQDAMARAMAN
-536 GRTSIVIAHRLS
+536 RTSIVIAHRLS

-565 ETGTHDELLAAG
+565 ESGTHDELLAAK
-577 GKYFELYNRQFAG
+577 GKYYELYMRQFAG
-590 FAT
+590 FGT

>member
-1 MPPGRPQHNNFNYE
+1 MPPGRPHMDYNYE
-15 KAENVGRTFLR
+15 KAQNVGRTFLR
-26 MKNYFGGEA
+26 MKDYFRGEI
-35 GLLAGMAGMVILTSV
+35 GLLIGMAVMVILSSV
-50 LSLISPTLQS
+50 FSLISPALQS

-76 VLYALAGVF
+76 VLYALAAVF

-98 SAFLSQNIVRKMRD
+98 SAFLSQNIVRKLRD

-156 FSSVIMIIG
+156 FSSAIMIIG
-165 TMAVMLFYCWQLAL
+165 TMGIMLFYCWQLAL
-179 LSFITIIFTI
+179 LSFITVIFTI
-189 VATKVMAGKIRK
+189 LVTKLMAGKIRK
-201 YSRLKQQG
+201 YSRLKQEG
-209 LGSLNGVVEE
+209 LGALNGVVEE

-230 NYQDDAIAEFNAKS
+230 NYQDDAIADFNAKS
-244 DALRDVSIKANVMSG
+244 DALRDVGIKSNVLSG
-259 VMGPIMNTIG
+259 IMGPIMNTIG

-280 GLFAIRGMISIG
+280 GMFAIRGIISVG

-307 IHSLASIYGNLQ
+307 IQSLANIYGNLQ
-319 SALASAERVF
+319 GALASAERVF
-329 SILDEPKEDKSGER
+329 GILDEKKEDKSGER
-343 DTDGMSGHVSFKHVD
+343 DTDGMSGHVTFKHVN

-365 QVLYDFNLDVEPGKK
+365 QVLYDFNLEVDPGKK

-410 IDGVDINDI
+410 IDGVDIQDI

-446 KYASDSVTDEQMY
+446 KYASDTVTDEQMY
-459 RAMEISHCDRMVDTL
+459 RAMEISHCDRMVETL

-479 TKLSLSSS
+479 TRLTLSSS
-487 NISQGQRQ
+487 NISEGQKQ

-525 QIQDAMASAMK
+525 QIQDAMARAMAN
-536 GRTSIVIAHRLS
+536 RTSIVIAHRLS

-565 ETGTHDELLAAG
+565 ESGTHDELLAAK
-577 GKYFELYNRQFAG
+577 GKYYELYMRQFAG
-590 FAT
+590 FGT

>member
-1 MPPGRPQHNNFNYE
+1 MPPGRQPHNFNYE
-15 KAENVGRTFLR
+15 KPADIGRTFLR
-26 MKNYFGGEA
+26 MKEYFGGEIC
-35 GLLAGMAGMVILTSV
+35 LLVGMAAMVVLSSV
-50 LSLISPTLQS
+50 FSLISPKLQS
-60 NAIDIIAGERQ
+60 NAIDIIAGESQ
-71 GDLMK
+71 GDLMT
-76 VLYALAGVF
+76 VLYCLAAVF
-85 LASAAAGFFQSRM
+85 LASAATGFFQSRM

-112 ELFDHIIDLPVGYV
+112 DLFDRIIDLPVGYV

-147 TISQSLSTL
+147 TISQSLSSL

-165 TMAVMLFYCWQLAL
+165 TMAVMLVFCWQLAL
-179 LSFITIIFTI
+179 LSFITVIFTI

-201 YSRLKQQG
+201 YSRLKQEG
-209 LGSLNGVVEE
+209 LGALNGVVEE

-230 NYQDDAIAEFNAKS
+230 NYQDDAIADFNAKS
-244 DALRDVSIKANVMSG
+244 DALKDAGIKANVLSG
-259 VMGPIMNTIG
+259 IMGPIMNTIG

-280 GLFAIRGMISIG
+280 GLFAIRGIISVG
-292 MISAFIVYAKQFGRP
+292 MISAFIVYAKQFSRP
-307 IHSLASIYGNLQ
+307 IHGLASIYGNLQ
-319 SALASAERVF
+319 GALASAERVF
-329 SILDEPKEDKSGER
+329 AILDQPKEDKSGER
-343 DTDGMSGHVSFKHVD
+343 DTDGMSGHVSFKHVN

-365 QVLYDFNLDVEPGKK
+365 QVLYDFNLEIDPCKK

-388 CGKTTVVNLLLR
+388 CGKTTVVNLLMR

-410 IDGVDINDI
+410 IDGVDIKDI

-459 RAMEISHCDRMVDTL
+459 KAIAISHCDRMIETL
-474 PEGLD
+474 PQGLD

-487 NISQGQRQ
+487 NISEGQKQ

-501 AFASDPSILIL
+501 AFASNPSILIL

-525 QIQDAMASAMK
+525 QIQDAMAKAMAE
-536 GRTSIVIAHRLS
+536 RTSIVIAHRLS

-565 ETGTHDELLAAG
+565 ESGTHDELLAAK
-577 GKYFELYNRQFAG
+577 GKYYELYMRQFAG